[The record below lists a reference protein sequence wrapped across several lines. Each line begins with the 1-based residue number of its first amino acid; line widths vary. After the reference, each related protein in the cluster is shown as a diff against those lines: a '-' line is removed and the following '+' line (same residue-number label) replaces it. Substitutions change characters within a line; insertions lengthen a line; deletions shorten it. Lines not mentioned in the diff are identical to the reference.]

1 MRELKFI
8 ITGQS
13 IQMDPSCD
21 FSCLASGTKGY
32 LKAVFTFNEEWR
44 GCAKIAEFR
53 KHASSEPSSE
63 RLVKDACIIPEQAL
77 TGDKFYVSV
86 IGIKPGYR
94 IKTNK
99 LGVRQDG

>member
-8 ITGQS
+8 VTGQS
-13 IQMDPSCD
+13 IQKDPSCD
-21 FSCLASGTKGY
+21 FSCLVPGSKGY
-32 LKAVFTFNEEWR
+32 LKAVFMFGEEWR

-53 KHASSEPSSE
+53 KYAGSEPSPE
-63 RLVKDACIIPEQAL
+63 RLVNDACIIPEQAL
-77 TGDKFYVSV
+77 TGDKFYVNV

>member
-53 KHASSEPSSE
+53 KYASSEPSSE
-63 RLVKDACIIPEQAL
+63 RLVNDACMIPEQAL

-99 LGVRQDG
+99 LGVKQNG